1 MPMPRTW
8 LQLGIDGFGGYADY
22 FRDDVPAV
30 WAAVEDED
38 LQQEFASANADAI
51 EAMQG
56 MTDWLKSNMPNAT
69 EDFALGPELFRQML
83 WDTERVDISLEELEA
98 IGRAD
103 MARNL
108 QDLNDACAEFAPGL
122 SVQDCFAKM
131 SGNKPKDGSVEG
143 AVSS

>member
-38 LQQEFASANADAI
+38 LQQEFASANMCSHR
-51 EAMQG
+51 AMQD
-56 MTDWLKSNMPNAT
+56 MADWLKSNMPNAT
-69 EDFALGPELFRQML
+69 EDFALGPDLFRQML
-83 WDTERVDISLEELEA
+83 WDTERVDIPLDRLEA

-108 QDLNDACAEFAPGL
+108 QNLNEACAEFAPGA

-131 SGNKPKDGSVEG
+131 SGNKPKDRLGG
-143 AVSS
+143 KCA

>member
-1 MPMPRTW
+1 MTCR
-8 LQLGIDGFGGYADY
+8 QSG
-22 FRDDVPAV
+22 RR
-30 WAAVEDED
+30 VEDEG
-38 LQQEFASANADAI
+38 LQQEFASANAGAI

-56 MTDWLKSNMPNAT
+56 ITDWLKSNMPNAT
-69 EDFALGPELFRQML
+69 EDFALGPDLFREML

-108 QDLNDACAEFAPGL
+108 QSLNEACAEFAAGL

-131 SGNKPKDGSVEG
+131 SGNKPGDGFG
-143 AVSS
+143 